1 MSMSFLPEDM
11 NWICRPCGVKL
22 QPSTVE
28 LSYLGSVF
36 SVELPACPQCGAV
49 LISEE
54 LATGRMLQVEQLL
67 EDK

>member
-1 MSMSFLPEDM
+1 MSMSFLPADM
-11 NWICRPCGVKL
+11 NWVCRPCGLKL

-36 SVELPACPQCGAV
+36 SVELPTCPLCGAV

-54 LATGRMLQVEQLL
+54 LATGKMLQVEQLL